1 MKLSKILLMSLLG
14 YSATL
19 SPAGA
24 ERLSAS
30 QVWFDSPGNKSA
42 YERQITAYLAGEM
55 LKAKNGY
62 YDKPIYHSSSATYL
76 NIGSYVQITDSTVA
90 DGATIYSHN
99 CGSTTQQVTHSSD
112 SGSTSSTQDTS
123 CTSYVKTGGGYE

>member
-1 MKLSKILLMSLLG
+1 MSLLG
-14 YSATL
+14 YSATF
-19 SPAGA
+19 SPASA

-55 LKAKNGY
+55 LKAKNGF
-62 YDKPIYHSSSATYL
+62 YDGAVYQTSNATYL
-76 NIGSYVQITDSTVA
+76 NIGSYVQITDSTVE

-112 SGSTSSTQDTS
+112 NGSSSSTENTT
-123 CTSYVKTGGGYE
+123 CTTTVGDGHE